1 MRFYVT
7 IVRLGGLGANDM
19 VRITK
24 VHTGGGDGG
33 ETSLVDGTRVGKES
47 PRVGVYG
54 TIDEANSALGIVR
67 AEISRLQRHEVTD
80 ESLQSLG
87 SRLIEAD
94 NMLGIIQ
101 QELFDVGAECAC
113 PPGGVPEQM
122 SVIGKEA
129 GERLV
134 EEMDYMLEDLEPLS
148 SFILPTGN
156 PVVANL
162 HMART
167 IVRRAERE
175 ACALREEIRLD
186 IISYLNRLSDHC
198 FVLARWLTGEEGE
211 SLWTPLGKRKLGN
224 HS

>member
-1 MRFYVT
+1 
-7 IVRLGGLGANDM
+7 M

-33 ETSLVDGTRVGKES
+33 ETSLVDGTRVGKEN
-47 PRVGVYG
+47 PRVAVYG
-54 TIDEANSALGIVR
+54 TIDEANSAIGIVR
-67 AEISRLQRHEVTD
+67 AEIMRVQDRASNDGPFL
-80 ESLQSLG
+80 SLG
-87 SRLIEAD
+87 SRFAEAD
-94 NMLGIIQ
+94 SMLGIIQ

-122 SVIGKEA
+122 SVIGIDA
-129 GERLV
+129 GDRLV
-134 EEMDYMLEDLEPLS
+134 KEMDYMLEDLEPLS

-175 ACALREEIRLD
+175 ACALRKEIRTD

-211 SLWTPLGKRKLGN
+211 ALWTPLGKRELGN
-224 HS
+224 SS

>member
-1 MRFYVT
+1 
-7 IVRLGGLGANDM
+7 M

-33 ETSLVDGTRVGKES
+33 ETSLVDGSRVGKEH
-47 PRVGVYG
+47 PRVAIYG
-54 TIDEANSALGIVR
+54 TIDEANSAIGIVR
-67 AEISRLQRHEVTD
+67 SEIKRSIPRFQKNKTEAYFLRLV
-80 ESLQSLG
+80 
-87 SRLIEAD
+87 EAD
-94 NMLGIIQ
+94 RMLGIIQ

-122 SVIGKEA
+122 SIIGADA

-156 PVVANL
+156 PIVAHL

-167 IVRRAERE
+167 IVRRSERE
-175 ACALREEIRLD
+175 ACALREEVRYEV
-186 IISYLNRLSDHC
+186 ISYLNRLSDHC
-198 FVLARWLTGEEGE
+198 FVLSRWLTGEEGE
-211 SLWTPLGKRKLGN
+211 TLWTPLGKR
-224 HS
+224 

>member
-1 MRFYVT
+1 
-7 IVRLGGLGANDM
+7 M

-33 ETSLVDGTRVGKES
+33 ETSLVDGTRVGKEH
-47 PRVGVYG
+47 PRVSIYG
-54 TIDEANSALGIVR
+54 TIDEANSSIGIVR
-67 AEISRLQRHEVTD
+67 AIINGNFKFSVPDTRIT
-80 ESLQSLG
+80 
-87 SRLIEAD
+87 EAD
-94 NMLGIIQ
+94 RMLSIIQ

-122 SVIGKEA
+122 SIIGAEA

-134 EEMDYMLEDLEPLS
+134 EEMDYMLKDLEPLS

-156 PVVANL
+156 LMVAHL

-175 ACALREEIRLD
+175 TCTLRDEVRDEVV
-186 IISYLNRLSDHC
+186 SYLNRLSDHC
-198 FVLARWLTGEEGE
+198 FVLSRWLTGEEGE
-211 SLWTPLGKRKLGN
+211 TLWTPLGKR
-224 HS
+224 